1 MKQAKTVKI
10 HGQDY
15 EPVASRVERFRE
27 SYPSYGVVTKIIS
40 NGDQIVMKAAIKDE
54 NERVIST
61 GYAEEERGK
70 GNINESSALENCET
84 SAIGRALAAFGY
96 TGGEYAS
103 ADEVA
108 NAVGAQ
114 SKETN
119 GDDSTINFGKH
130 KGTKWSELPD
140 DYLNWLAENGRQE
153 NVKERANRE
162 LENRL
167 DDNVDL
173 SEEPFK

>member
-1 MKQAKTVKI
+1 MKQAKTVTI
-10 HGQDY
+10 HGSEY

-40 NGDQIVMKAAIKDE
+40 SGDQIVMKAAIKDE

-70 GNINESSALENCET
+70 GNINQTSALENCET

-108 NAVGAQ
+108 NAVE
-114 SKETN
+114 SKEKN
-119 GDDSTINFGKH
+119 GDDSIINFGKH